1 MAASA
6 TSNNAYDL
14 VVIGSGP
21 AGQKAALSAAKQG
34 ARTALIERRQLVGGV
49 CVHTGTIPSKT
60 LREAVLYFTGH
71 RLHSVYGSSYRAKER
86 ITAQDL
92 TFRVQHVI
100 GNEIDVISNQM
111 TRNGIDMYFGAA
123 RFSSPHVI
131 DVETTPESVVQ
142 LQAAHCIVAVGTA
155 PSRPADVPYT
165 PGRIIDSDEV
175 IHLQQ
180 IPRTMVVVGGGVI
193 GCEYASIYTTL
204 GTEVT
209 LVERRERLLDFADR
223 EIVDALVY
231 HLRDHNMTLRLG
243 EAVSKVFIDKQDR
256 VVTELESGK
265 RIISETLLYAVGRQG
280 ATAALNLEAAGL
292 EADERGRLKVN
303 KHYQTKA
310 KHIYATGDVIGF
322 PSLASTSME
331 QGRLAACHALG
342 VACDTYSQLY
352 PYGIYTIPEISM
364 VGESEEALTQ
374 RKAPYEFGIARYDEL
389 AKGQLIGD
397 RHGRLKLLF
406 DRKTLRLLGAH
417 AIGERATEIIHI
429 GQAVMAFGGKI
440 DYFVNTVFNYPTLAE
455 AYKVAAFDGLN
466 KL

>member
-1 MAASA
+1 MA
-6 TSNNAYDL
+6 TPSNDAYDL

-21 AGQKAALSAAKQG
+21 AGQKAALAAAKHG
-34 ARTALIERRQLVGGV
+34 ARVAIIERRQMVGGV

-71 RLHSVYGSSYRAKER
+71 RLHSIYGEAYRPKDH
-86 ITAQDL
+86 ITAKDL
-92 TFRVQHVI
+92 TYRVQYVI
-100 GNEIDVISNQM
+100 GNEIDVISSQM
-111 TRNGIDMYFGAA
+111 ARNGVDMFYGLA
-123 RFSSPHVI
+123 RFTGPRTLE
-131 DVETTPESVVQ
+131 VETAPNNLVR
-142 LQAAHCIVAVGTA
+142 LQAAKCIIAVGTA
-155 PSRPADVPYT
+155 PSRPDHVPFT

-175 IHLQQ
+175 ILLEQ

-193 GCEYASIYTTL
+193 GCEYAAIFATL

-209 LVERRERLLDFADR
+209 LVERRERILDFADR

-231 HLRDHNMTLRLG
+231 HLRDQNLTLRLG
-243 EAVSKVFIDKQDR
+243 EVVSKVSLDKQGR

-265 RIISETLLYAVGRQG
+265 RIISETLLFSIGRQG
-280 ATAALNLEAAGL
+280 ATAELNLEAAGL

-303 KHYQTKA
+303 KNYQTSA
-310 KHIYATGDVIGF
+310 RHIYATGDVIGF

-342 VACDTYSQLY
+342 VACETYSQLY

-364 VGESEEALTQ
+364 VGESEETLTQ
-374 RKAPYEFGIARYDEL
+374 RKVPYEFGLARYDEL

-397 RHGRLKLLF
+397 RHGMLKLLF
-406 DRKTLRLLGAH
+406 DRKTLRLLGVH
-417 AIGERATEIIHI
+417 AIGERATELIHI
-429 GQAVMAFGGKI
+429 GQAVMAFGGKV